1 MKIIKKILIL
11 ILIIVIVFSI
21 KTYAK
26 YNYKYTLNAFSLTID
41 DNKNISNNINN
52 KN

>member
-11 ILIIVIVFSI
+11 ILSVIIVFSI

-26 YNYKYTLNAFSLTID
+26 YNYKYTLKAFSLTID
-41 DNKNISNNINN
+41 DNSNNI
-52 KN
+52 KD